1 MKRIVITLPKP
12 FTKFIVPNIDTVH
25 NRAPIEIMRGCTR
38 GCRFCHAGMVTRP
51 VRERPVQ
58 EIMAAI
64 AEIVQHT
71 GFEEISLLSLSS
83 SDYVWVE
90 ELAEEVNR
98 VYKDAGL
105 SLSLPSLR
113 IESASA
119 DLLGENRR
127 HAPQR
132 LHLRA
137 GSGNRENAR
146 FDQQVCAR

>member
-1 MKRIVITLPKP
+1 
-12 FTKFIVPNIDTVH
+12 
-25 NRAPIEIMRGCTR
+25 
-38 GCRFCHAGMVTRP
+38 
-51 VRERPVQ
+51 
-58 EIMAAI
+58 MAAI

-119 DLLGENRR
+119 DLLEKDRR
-127 HAPQR
+127 NAAQR

-137 GSGNRENAR
+137 RSSDRKNAR
-146 FDQQVCAR
+146 YDQQVRAR